1 MSEKLTMSQLEERI
15 AEIVVKNVT
24 PLLEEHKLTLGDVQ
38 KEVDEKIAEITGQ
51 LATRPMLPTGDLEE
65 KEDPKGG
72 FKSMSHFFKDVQMA
86 TVQGLSRISKELGE
100 WSRKAADST
109 TLEEGDDQY
118 GGFLIPPEFKNELWL
133 AVEQQSM
140 IIQRTTNIPI
150 AHTTIKIPYIN
161 GFDESGGLV
170 YGGIQWSWLDELADK
185 TPTRP
190 KIGRITLDLK
200 KLAGLAYA
208 SEEILADSPISME
221 NILKKGFAD
230 GLTFTLNDV
239 LLRGGGAGRPLGILN
254 APCLVSVPK
263 ETGQAANTI
272 VYENLLKMISRH
284 SSSGSAVWM
293 ANQDCLPQLGTMALS
308 VGTGGTAV
316 WIPSNGAAGAPLQTL
331 MGLPLIWNKHC
342 STVGDVGDLILA
354 DWSQYLI
361 GLKGGQGATG
371 QFDTSMH
378 VQFVSD
384 QIAFRFVFR
393 IDGQPWWPSALT
405 PPQSSDT
412 LSPFIVLA
420 AR

>member
-1 MSEKLTMSQLEERI
+1 MKEKLTLAQLEEKI
-15 AEIVVKNVT
+15 SEIVLKSVK
-24 PLLEEHKLTLGDVQ
+24 PLLEEHKLTLKDVQ
-38 KEVDEKIAEITGQ
+38 TEVDEKIEEITGQ
-51 LATRPMLPTGDLEE
+51 LAKRPMITEGEE

-72 FKSMSHFFKDVQMA
+72 FKSLGHFFKDVQIA
-86 TVQGLSRISKELGE
+86 TVHRDIPGKTSKELVA
-100 WSRKAADST
+100 WQSKAADAT

-170 YGGIQWSWLDELADK
+170 YGGIQWSWLDELEVK

-200 KLAGLAYA
+200 KIAGLAYA

-221 NILKKGFAD
+221 GILKKGFAD

-239 LLRGGGAGRPLGILN
+239 LLRGSGAGRPLGILN

-284 SSSGSAVWM
+284 SSSGSAIWM

-316 WIPSNGAAGAPLQTL
+316 WIPSGGASAAPYNTL

-342 STVGDVGDLILA
+342 STIGDVGDLILV

-371 QFDTSMH
+371 AFDTSMH
-378 VQFVSD
+378 VKFVED

>member
-1 MSEKLTMSQLEERI
+1 M
-15 AEIVVKNVT
+15 
-24 PLLEEHKLTLGDVQ
+24 
-38 KEVDEKIAEITGQ
+38 
-51 LATRPMLPTGDLEE
+51 
-65 KEDPKGG
+65 
-72 FKSMSHFFKDVQMA
+72 
-86 TVQGLSRISKELGE
+86 
-100 WSRKAADST
+100 
-109 TLEEGDDQY
+109 
-118 GGFLIPPEFKNELWL
+118 
-133 AVEQQSM
+133 
-140 IIQRTTNIPI
+140 
-150 AHTTIKIPYIN
+150 
-161 GFDESGGLV
+161 
-170 YGGIQWSWLDELADK
+170 
-185 TPTRP
+185 
-190 KIGRITLDLK
+190 DLK

-254 APCLVSVPK
+254 APCLVAVPK

-284 SSSGSAVWM
+284 SNSGSAVWM

-316 WIPSNGAAGAPLQTL
+316 WIPSNGAAGAPLGTL

-342 STVGDVGDLILA
+342 STVGDVGDLVLA

-378 VQFVSD
+378 VQFVAD

-393 IDGQPWWPSALT
+393 IDGQPWWPAALT